1 MHDKPSGQVE
11 IEHEGRTYVG
21 SYTTDRGLITVRYGD
36 HFPKTTQIVASPAER
51 LARMLLRELVVEDLS
66 RQ

>member
-1 MHDKPSGQVE
+1 MMHKPSGQVE

-21 SYTTDRGLITVRYGD
+21 CYTTDRGVITVRYGD
-36 HFPKTTQIVASPAER
+36 NFPKTTHIVASPAER

-66 RQ
+66 RR